1 VGRREE
7 VGLLACRQVLAAGS
21 AAMDLPPST
30 LKINFCMVV
39 SVWLSDVC
47 KNMSEHYAML
57 SLSIIVCIFK
67 FGG

>member
-1 VGRREE
+1 MGQWEE
-7 VGLLACRQVLAAGS
+7 LGVLACRQVLAAGS

-39 SVWLSDVC
+39 CVWLSDVC

-57 SLSIIVCIFK
+57 SLSIMVCIFK

>member
-1 VGRREE
+1 MGRREE

-39 SVWLSDVC
+39 CVWLSDVC
-47 KNMSEHYAML
+47 KNMSKHYAVL
-57 SLSIIVCIFK
+57 SLDSIVVCILQIW
-67 FGG
+67 